1 MMLSIFVMRFVLFLF
16 FLLLL
21 RNEPSRLGL
30 IVCQLQKDYIVKVN
44 DECEVDEV
52 KWLKINSG
60 WICSRD
66 SNGSLCYMPSHE
78 VEASKFWATESVNRR
93 RVASAI
99 SQLLAKGHSL
109 TNARRVATLLLK
121 QSSLYVKNLKPLT
134 NLPDVSIE
142 DLVIALTTSNGLK
155 ATEIFE
161 FMKVAASQQSDP
173 PKSLSDMAAQIN
185 DTMNLR
191 PSLWVKQ
198 DLGVLDTVD
207 VVMKNDIFVMAC
219 ARNDIKKFNECL
231 AKGQELAAIHSEL
244 KYTGLHAAADFGAKD
259 IVERLLLAGI
269 SPNVRDARHGR
280 TALHFAAQSGRCEIA
295 SLLLEKGAD
304 RSLADFTGSLP
315 CEIADDQG
323 HAECREILKQI
334 PPEIQYAQVTHCTD
348 KSITIQW
355 VPPVIVPHLHA
366 KVDEFLVIHEP
377 VDKKNGAGQSYSTT
391 QVYLTVEGLSPSTGH
406 GFVVMSHS
414 VSGWS
419 QPSGKLIHFTLPAA
433 PSAPS
438 IVEMVKVT
446 KNGILITWQ
455 APENENGG
463 PVDLYQIEMTD
474 KDMLGDDY
482 SQTNSDINTTRSLD
496 SDDDSTSLLS
506 EDTLGAELQWKNGQM
521 MPRTLD
527 MPEDPAS
534 NPGQANN
541 LLDGKWHRIIRHR
554 DVSFRSKYVMG
565 LETYRNYFFRCA
577 CRNEFGWSPWSS
589 WSGPYTP
596 QEGVQVRQFGDNWI
610 KLGWVEPQLAPG
622 RKIDCFEI
630 QMSTPTGPMS
640 TSITVYKSKS
650 KSKGLPRKSGTT
662 TAEFKTLSTQCETS
676 EYIARGLKSGKKYQF
691 RARPKI
697 NNVWVDWDHCVLS
710 DVITMPSSAPDAP
723 QNVHVIRVY
732 RSQQERKKS
741 RQNSRKYSKE
751 SVEEET
757 KIEDIAPPAVK
768 ESRLPI
774 KKLSK
779 ELAQKTKNLRS
790 DSASSTRPSKMLQKS
805 TSRVDNDSDG
815 SYDSEDNSDEDDET
829 HSEEDMEEAPEADD
843 ESEPECEGSHGNN
856 DDHEDLPMTG
866 PLAPEP
872 PEPLEDGCDLMITH
886 NSIDIEWVNGIPNG
900 SAILECEVQCCKVRE
915 YCIDDLEKASAAAG
929 KEEAWDDEI
938 TGLNKINALNWITI
952 TQEGKFL
959 TNQSFRAQNL
969 LSGVGYIF
977 RLRQRNDVH
986 WSSYS
991 RATPIIT
998 TLLAAPPMAPDIVMI
1013 AASHVVIQWQHQP
1026 NTTFNFSGLEYQ
1038 IHIAKLDLTLPSSLS
1053 TNESISLQQQQELIW
1068 YPAEYRSCDSHT
1080 APAAAPVP
1088 QEIGKMKMNT
1098 NNFVDINR
1106 VIIDNLLPMTY
1117 YTVRIKMRTV
1127 AGWTSWSELSS
1138 PFRTLAL
1145 P

>member
-1 MMLSIFVMRFVLFLF
+1 M
-16 FLLLL
+16 
-21 RNEPSRLGL
+21 NE
-30 IVCQLQKDYIVKVN
+30 
-44 DECEVDEV
+44 ECEVDEI

-78 VEASKFWATESVNRR
+78 VEASKFWASESVNRR

-134 NLPDVSIE
+134 NLPDVGIE
-142 DLVIALTTSNGLK
+142 DLVIALTTANGLK
-155 ATEIFE
+155 ATEVFE

-173 PKSLSDMAAQIN
+173 PKALTDMATQIH

-207 VVMKNDIFVMAC
+207 VVMKNDIFVMSC
-219 ARNDIKKFNECL
+219 ARNDIKKFNDCL

-244 KYTGLHAAADFGAKD
+244 KYTGLHAAADFGAKE
-259 IVERLLLAGI
+259 IVERLLSAGI

-295 SLLLEKGAD
+295 ILLLEKGAD

-355 VPPVIVPHLHA
+355 VPPVIMPHLHA

-377 VDKKNGAGQSYSTT
+377 VDKRYGAGQSYSTK

-438 IVEMVKVT
+438 IVEMIKVT

-455 APENENGG
+455 PPEYDNGG
-463 PVDLYQIEMTD
+463 LVDLYQLEMTD
-474 KDMLGDDY
+474 KDMIGSDY
-482 SQTNSDINTTRSLD
+482 SHTDSEIDTSRTLD
-496 SDDDSTSLLS
+496 SEENDSASQLS
-506 EDTLGAELQWKNGQM
+506 EDTLGAELHLKNGQLL
-521 MPRTLD
+521 PRTLD
-527 MPEDPAS
+527 LQSVPGAAVNGVAS
-534 NPGQANN
+534 N

-554 DVSFRSKYVMG
+554 DVSSRSKYVMG
-565 LETYRNYFFRCA
+565 LETYRNYYFRGA
-577 CRNEFGWSPWSS
+577 CRNEFGWSPWSH

-610 KLGWVEPQLAPG
+610 KLGWIEPQLAPG
-622 RKIDCFEI
+622 RSVDCYEI

-640 TSITVYKSKS
+640 TSIKVYKSKKRS
-650 KSKGLPRKSGTT
+650 KASKPGNRKSATIS
-662 TAEFKTLSTQCETS
+662 AEFKTLSSNCETS
-676 EYIARGLKSGKKYQF
+676 EYVARGLKSGKKYQF

-697 NNVWVDWDHCVLS
+697 NNEWVDWDLCVLS
-710 DVITMPSSAPDAP
+710 DVITMPSSAPDSP
-723 QNVHVIRVY
+723 QNVHVIRIFPL
-732 RSQQERKKS
+732 QQVSKANDGRGEGDLERDIEEMPEQVKS
-741 RQNSRKYSKE
+741 
-751 SVEEET
+751 
-757 KIEDIAPPAVK
+757 PVK
-768 ESRLPI
+768 PSSLAI
-774 KKLSK
+774 KKLSR
-779 ELAQKTKNLRS
+779 ELGLKTGPMRS
-790 DSASSTRPSKMLQKS
+790 GSSPSMRPSKMLQMS
-805 TSRVDNDSDG
+805 GSHLGESDDDVDGDLEGDG
-815 SYDSEDNSDEDDET
+815 SALDHQSEDDE
-829 HSEEDMEEAPEADD
+829 HEEDPADINDD
-843 ESEPECEGSHGNN
+843 ESHSDQSEDSDPAATGDGEDQEE
-856 DDHEDLPMTG
+856 DDLVPMTG
-866 PLAPEP
+866 PLAPDP
-872 PEPLEDGCDLMITH
+872 PQQLKEGAELMITH
-886 NSIDIEWVNGIPNG
+886 NSIDIEWTNGIPNG

-915 YCIDDLEKASAAAG
+915 YCIDDLERAAAAAG
-929 KEEAWDDEI
+929 KEEAWDAELS
-938 TGLNKINALNWITI
+938 GLNKTNALAWVNI
-952 TQEGKFL
+952 TQQGIFL
-959 TNQSFRAQNL
+959 SNQSFRAKGL

-977 RLRQRNDVH
+977 RIRQRNDVH

-991 RATPIIT
+991 RSTPIIT
-998 TLLAAPPMAPDIVMI
+998 TLLAAPPSTPEVIMTSTA
-1013 AASHVVIQWQHQP
+1013 HVVVQWQQQQD
-1026 NTTFNFSGLEYQ
+1026 TTFIFSGLEHIIQ
-1038 IHIAKLDLTLPSSLS
+1038 IARLGLTVP
-1053 TNESISLQQQQELIW
+1053 TDEPVKNERELLW
-1068 YPAEYRSCDSHT
+1068 EPAEYRSCDG
-1080 APAAAPVP
+1080 A
-1088 QEIGKMKMNT
+1088 GKQQVT
-1098 NNFVDINR
+1098 NSEVSR
-1106 VIIDNLLPMTY
+1106 VIIDNLLPMTC
-1117 YTVRIKMRTV
+1117 YTLRIKIRTV
-1127 AGWTSWSELSS
+1127 AGWTSWSELSY

>member
-1 MMLSIFVMRFVLFLF
+1 
-16 FLLLL
+16 
-21 RNEPSRLGL
+21 
-30 IVCQLQKDYIVKVN
+30 VKVN
-44 DECEVDEV
+44 EECEVDEI
-52 KWLKINSG
+52 KWLRINSG

-78 VEASKFWATESVNRR
+78 VEASKFWAGESVNRR

-121 QSSLYVKNLKPLT
+121 QSLLYVKNLKPLT
-134 NLPDVSIE
+134 NLPDVGIE
-142 DLVIALTTSNGLK
+142 DLVIALTTANGLK
-155 ATEIFE
+155 ATEVFE

-173 PKSLSDMAAQIN
+173 PKALTDMATQIN

-244 KYTGLHAAADFGAKD
+244 KYTGLHAAADFGAKE
-259 IVERLLLAGI
+259 IVERLLSAGI
-269 SPNVRDARHGR
+269 SSNVRDARHGR

-295 SLLLEKGAD
+295 ILLLEKGAD

-355 VPPVIVPHLHA
+355 VPPVIIPHLHA

-377 VDKKNGAGQSYSTT
+377 VDKKSGAGESYSTK

-438 IVEMVKVT
+438 IVEMIKVT

-455 APENENGG
+455 PPESDNGG
-463 PVDLYQIEMTD
+463 LVDLYQLEMTD
-474 KDMLGDDY
+474 KDMMGSEY
-482 SQTNSDINTTRSLD
+482 SRTD
-496 SDDDSTSLLS
+496 SEIDTSRTLESEENDSASQLS
-506 EDTLGAELQWKNGQM
+506 EDTLGAELHLKDGQLL
-521 MPRTLD
+521 PRTLD
-527 MPEDPAS
+527 LPPAAGDPAAADGVRS
-534 NPGQANN
+534 N

-554 DVSFRSKYVMG
+554 EVSSRSKYVMG
-565 LETYRNYFFRCA
+565 LETYRNYYFRGA
-577 CRNEFGWSPWSS
+577 CRNEFGWSPWSH

-610 KLGWVEPQLAPG
+610 KLGWIEPQLAPG
-622 RKIDCFEI
+622 RSVDCYEI

-640 TSITVYKSKS
+640 TSITVYKAKS
-650 KSKGLPRKSGTT
+650 KSKTSSSSKPGHHKSAGAVS
-662 TAEFKTLSTQCETS
+662 AEFKTLSSQCETS
-676 EYIARGLKSGKKYQF
+676 EYVARGLKSGKKYQF

-697 NNVWVDWDHCVLS
+697 NNEWVEWDLCVLS
-710 DVITMPSSAPDAP
+710 DVITMPSSAPDSP
-723 QNVHVIRVY
+723 QNVHVIRIFPL
-732 RSQQERKKS
+732 RPENKERAMV
-741 RQNSRKYSKE
+741 RGG
-751 SVEEET
+751 EEDEAEV
-757 KIEDIAPPAVK
+757 KAPVK
-768 ESRLPI
+768 PSSLAI
-774 KKLSK
+774 KKLSR
-779 ELAQKTKNLRS
+779 ELGLKTGQARPGS
-790 DSASSTRPSKMLQKS
+790 GPSTRPSKMLQMRGS
-805 TSRVDNDSDG
+805 QLDSESDDGTYEDSEADGAAMDRRSEDDDQEDEDEDEDVPPEGNDDQSEDSDPALPG
-815 SYDSEDNSDEDDET
+815 E
-829 HSEEDMEEAPEADD
+829 EEDQEER
-843 ESEPECEGSHGNN
+843 
-856 DDHEDLPMTG
+856 DLVPMSG
-866 PLAPEP
+866 PLAPDP
-872 PEPLEDGCDLMITH
+872 PQQLEDGAELMITH
-886 NSIDIEWVNGIPNG
+886 NSIDIEWTNGIPNG

-915 YCIDDLEKASAAAG
+915 YCIDDLEKAAAAAG
-929 KEEAWDDEI
+929 KEEAWDAELS
-938 TGLNKINALNWITI
+938 GLNKTNALAWVNI
-952 TQEGKFL
+952 TQEGVFL
-959 TNQSFRAQNL
+959 TNQSFRAKGL

-977 RLRQRNDVH
+977 RIRQRNDVH

-991 RATPIIT
+991 RSTPIIT
-998 TLLAAPPMAPDIVMI
+998 TLLAAPPSAPEVIMTST
-1013 AASHVVIQWQHQP
+1013 AHVVVQWQQQQH
-1026 NTTFNFSGLEYQ
+1026 TTFIFSGLEHSIQ
-1038 IHIAKLDLTLPSSLS
+1038 IARLALTVP
-1053 TNESISLQQQQELIW
+1053 TTEPVRNEKELLW
-1068 YPAEYRSCDSHT
+1068 EPAEYRSCDAT
-1080 APAAAPVP
+1080 GGAGQQAATSSEVS
-1088 QEIGKMKMNT
+1088 
-1098 NNFVDINR
+1098 R
-1106 VIIDNLLPMTY
+1106 VIIDNLLPMTC
-1117 YTVRIKMRTV
+1117 YTLRIKIKTV
-1127 AGWTSWSELSS
+1127 AGWTSWSELSY